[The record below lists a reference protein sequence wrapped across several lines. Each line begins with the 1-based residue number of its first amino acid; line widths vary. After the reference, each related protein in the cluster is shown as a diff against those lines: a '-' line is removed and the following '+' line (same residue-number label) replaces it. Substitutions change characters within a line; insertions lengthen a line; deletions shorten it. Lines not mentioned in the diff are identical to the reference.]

1 MFGKTYNTVG
11 TSESNFLIKTSGD
24 FKVQQGNKFID
35 IIKDGKINTESTEIF
50 FQVETSDQI
59 KQNGVYLVENKDL
72 WICINGVKFQINTK

>member
-1 MFGKTYNTVG
+1 MFGKTYNTIG

-35 IIKDGKINTESTEIF
+35 IIKDGKINAESTEIF

-59 KQNGVYLVENKDL
+59 KQSGVYLVENKDL

>member
-1 MFGKTYNTVG
+1 MFGKTYNTIG

-59 KQNGVYLVENKDL
+59 KQSGVYLVENKDL

>member
-1 MFGKTYNTVG
+1 MFGKTYNAIG

-50 FQVETSDQI
+50 FQVETLDQI